1 MRRPVPTTV
10 LAAALAVSA
19 LAGCSAGVK
28 HAAVRTGTSS
38 TTTSTV
44 KGHRATT
51 TTTTTKASATTVSA
65 GGGASGGGSNGG
77 GGSSG
82 GGTSGGGGT
91 ATTKPGATTTT
102 LGGPA
107 DITSFVVSTAPTCA
121 DGFDHSNVTVSWT
134 SKGASEAWLLPGSVA
149 SSLVGADART
159 TTPNIGPVSA
169 NGSSTLPFDC
179 GNAYNYVLL
188 DVYGGSTHSGQVL
201 QLPNNID
208 PSVAVN

>member
-1 MRRPVPTTV
+1 
-10 LAAALAVSA
+10 
-19 LAGCSAGVK
+19 
-28 HAAVRTGTSS
+28 
-38 TTTSTV
+38 V

-51 TTTTTKASATTVSA
+51 TTTTRNGSSTTVS
-65 GGGASGGGSNGG
+65 GSGSSSGGGSNGG

-102 LGGPA
+102 LSGPA
-107 DITSFVVSTAPTCA
+107 DVTSFVVSAAPTCA

-134 SKGASEAWLLPGSVA
+134 SKGASEAWLVPGSVA

-169 NGSSTLPFDC
+169 NGSSTFPFDC
-179 GNAYNYVLL
+179 GNAYDYVLL